1 MPCAG
6 PLGIATR
13 TVRGVWIRGGIG
25 IVLCAVGAVWIGQ
38 GTNHIHGS
46 FMTGHRSYA
55 VLGGVLVALGA
66 VSLVSALLSAL
77 RRRA

>member
-1 MPCAG
+1 
-6 PLGIATR
+6 
-13 TVRGVWIRGGIG
+13 VWIRGGIG

-66 VSLVSALLSAL
+66 VALVSAFVSAL